1 MIVFDVT
8 NQTYFNNIDKWYFE
22 IKEKASKNIN
32 LMLIRNKT
40 EEAFYDLIKD
50 MYKIL
55 LKLKEKSEQ
64 KENRKEEGIKIN
76 IENKN
81 ISKKKEILLNIK
93 IYDNGY

>member
-1 MIVFDVT
+1 
-8 NQTYFNNIDKWYFE
+8 
-22 IKEKASKNIN
+22 
-32 LMLIRNKT
+32 MLIRNKT

-81 ISKKKEILLNIK
+81 ISKKRNVIK
-93 IYDNGY
+93 YKNL

>member
-1 MIVFDVT
+1 
-8 NQTYFNNIDKWYFE
+8 
-22 IKEKASKNIN
+22 
-32 LMLIRNKT
+32 MLIRNKT

-81 ISKKKEILLNIK
+81 ISKKRNVIK
-93 IYDNGY
+93 YKNLE

>member
-40 EEAFYDLIKD
+40 DLNKVICREDAINKA
-50 MYKIL
+50 
-55 LKLKEKSEQ
+55 KSL
-64 KENRKEEGIKIN
+64 N
-76 IENKN
+76 IPVMETSAN
-81 ISKKKEILLNIK
+81 KKKHFMN
-93 IYDNGY
+93 